1 MDQNIQLNY
10 SAHVPVKYSADIV
23 VVGGGIAGLTAA
35 CAAAKMGKSVILLE
49 SFAILG
55 GNATSG
61 GVGAFCGETR
71 GQGAIFDEII
81 TGLEHFHAIV
91 PYQPYEQLEA
101 RVFNHE
107 ILPLVLQELALKY
120 NVKLLLH
127 SKLAD
132 CVVDNGRIKE
142 IIFCGASGLEA
153 ISGKNFIDCTG
164 QATLVHTAGFETMKG
179 ANGNHV
185 QLPMSLMFFVRH
197 LKDNDIIPK
206 IPDDIIAPIKNC
218 DDLPM
223 TSIWP
228 NGPHSNAIK
237 IKIVGSDSTDTE
249 SLTDAEIRARRK
261 MLSVLKYYVENEN
274 KKWMLD
280 HCSPIIGIR
289 EGRRAVGE
297 YILKVADLRA
307 GGSFDDAVARGV
319 FYLDGHDPNNDKR
332 TYILP
337 HDQLHVPPYQIP
349 LRSLIVKGA
358 YNLLVA
364 GRCLSAE
371 QLALSSARVMTTCAM
386 TGQAAGVAAVKA
398 TEDDCAVNQI
408 DGKEISRILQKNGAI
423 MRT

>member
-1 MDQNIQLNY
+1 MDQNSQLNY

-81 TGLEHFHAIV
+81 TGLEHFNAIT

-120 NVKLLLH
+120 KVKLLLH

-132 CVVDNGRIKE
+132 CVVDNGHIKE

-197 LKDNDIIPK
+197 LQDNDIIPK
-206 IPDDIIAPIKNC
+206 IPDDIIAPIRNC

-280 HCSPIIGIR
+280 HCSSIIGIR
-289 EGRRAVGE
+289 EGRRAIGE
-297 YILKVADLRA
+297 YILKVEDLRA
-307 GGSFDDAVARGV
+307 GKIFDDAIARGV

-337 HDQLHVPPYQIP
+337 HDQLNVPPYQIP

-386 TGQAAGVAAVKA
+386 TGQAAGIAAVKA
-398 TEDDCAVNQI
+398 TENDCAIKQV
-408 DGKEISRILQKNGAI
+408 DGKEISYILQKNGAVLAV
-423 MRT
+423 

>member
-1 MDQNIQLNY
+1 MSKNIQLNY
-10 SAHVPVKYSADIV
+10 FAHIPVKYSVDIV

-35 CAAAKMGKSVILLE
+35 CAAAKTGKSVVLLE
-49 SFAILG
+49 SFAVLG

-61 GVGAFCGETR
+61 GVGAFCGETM
-71 GQGAIFDEII
+71 GQGVIFDEVIS
-81 TGLEHFHAIV
+81 GLEHFHAIA
-91 PYQPYEQLEA
+91 PYLPYEKCEA
-101 RVFNHE
+101 RIFNHE
-107 ILPLVLQELALKY
+107 VLPLVLQELALKY

-127 SKLAD
+127 SKLAG
-132 CVVDNGRIKE
+132 CNVDNGLVKE

-179 ANGNHV
+179 NGNSHV

-197 LKDNDIIPK
+197 LQENDDITQ
-206 IPDDIIAPIKNC
+206 IPDDIIDPIKNSE
-218 DDLPM
+218 DLPM

-228 NGPHSNAIK
+228 NGLHGNAIK
-237 IKIVGSDSTDTE
+237 IKIAGNDSTDTE
-249 SLTDAEIRARRK
+249 DMTNAEIKARRK
-261 MLSVLKYYVENEN
+261 MLSVLKYYIENEN

-297 YILKVADLRA
+297 YILTVEDLRK
-307 GGSFDDAVARGV
+307 GQCFDDAVARGV
-319 FYLDGHDPNNDKR
+319 FYLDGHDPSNDKR

-337 HDQLHVPPYQIP
+337 KDQLKVPPYQIP

-358 YNLLVA
+358 RNLLVA
-364 GRCLSAE
+364 GRCLSAD

-386 TGQAAGVAAVKA
+386 TGQAAGITAAKA
-398 TEDDCAVNQI
+398 TENNCVVKHV
-408 DGKEISRILQKNGAI
+408 DGKEISSILQKNGALLAE
-423 MRT
+423 